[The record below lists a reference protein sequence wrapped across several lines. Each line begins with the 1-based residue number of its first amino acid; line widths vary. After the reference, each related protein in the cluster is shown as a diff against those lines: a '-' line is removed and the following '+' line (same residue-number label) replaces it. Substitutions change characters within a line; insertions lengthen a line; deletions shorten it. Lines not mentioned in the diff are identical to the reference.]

1 MAASSARAG
10 PSFSKTVLVLGKIHT
25 DMAFNVVHIVNAGNI
40 TSGKTTLIDKL
51 CEISKTRLQNPNGMK
66 LNGCSLEYR
75 YIDVR
80 DEDVEGSQ
88 YTACSPPV
96 SLLCGIC

>member
-1 MAASSARAG
+1 M
-10 PSFSKTVLVLGKIHT
+10 
-25 DMAFNVVHIVNAGNI
+25 AGNI

-51 CEISKTRLQNPNGMK
+51 CEISKTKSQNPNGMK

-80 DEDVEGSQ
+80 DEDVEGNDD
-88 YTACSPPV
+88 
-96 SLLCGIC
+96 LGLN

>member
-1 MAASSARAG
+1 M
-10 PSFSKTVLVLGKIHT
+10 
-25 DMAFNVVHIVNAGNI
+25 DAGNI

-80 DEDVEGSQ
+80 DEDVEGS
-88 YTACSPPV
+88 
-96 SLLCGIC
+96 GIC